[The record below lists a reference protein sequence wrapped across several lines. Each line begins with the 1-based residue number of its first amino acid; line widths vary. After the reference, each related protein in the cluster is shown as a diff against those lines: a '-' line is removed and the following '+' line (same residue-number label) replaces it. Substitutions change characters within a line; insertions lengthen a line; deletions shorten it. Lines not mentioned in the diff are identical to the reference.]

1 MPDPDALRVDANAT
15 SPLPGNSSQAKGLD
29 SSPAA
34 DGYSSAAAA
43 RRANGLPYT
52 PAHGAG
58 SYSSPRYIPQVPS
71 FQSGN
76 SPRAGTPN
84 NKAPFD
90 KGLNPYY
97 QSRQPVSNADS
108 ETLGELEAIAEQA
121 TKSSGAIFKDPEN
134 VIVKPPLLSALITL
148 EKTRSPYQLD
158 ADSASNVTLRDVLR
172 TALESNLDIKIAG
185 QDELAKKWAMVGAFS
200 GFLPNITNEANV
212 EGLGGQYVSPAG
224 LVIPIHNPFFTT
236 TSGFNWTLFKGGGIL
251 ANYRQYK
258 HSYKASAA
266 SAKGTINDVLDQVSN
281 DFYNLVLNEVMLQI
295 RVKQVQ
301 VTQALVLVDKDLFA
315 NGVNT
320 QMDVL
325 QAQYQLSQDRQL
337 LIQQQ
342 VARREAAVKLATS
355 INLNPEVDLSPR
367 DPLVS
372 KIVLVDSFLSPGDL
386 MKLAID
392 NRQELKRYDELRLA
406 AKEQLKVAKST
417 LFPVVAGM
425 GQVIGSASRAS
436 SQANLLNGGLGLSSA
451 GAGVGPASLSTLPV
465 TGTTEGTRSGT
476 MHSLFVMGVDVQW
489 NFGGLGIQ
497 QVSQINSARADAR
510 RASLEF
516 NRALAGVYKDVRD
529 AYLSSASAENL
540 IIETTDAVNY
550 GTEELRV
557 AEVRLKDGIGTS
569 LDVIN
574 AERDYINALISKA
587 NAIVQYD
594 MSQSKLLHA
603 IGRVSVDTLTSNV
616 PLRN

>member
-1 MPDPDALRVDANAT
+1 MLKRFRKLLTASVLTLGAVLSPSGTYAQTGGGSQLGAPNPGSATSGFGSSSATDNNGGLPSFSNLRGGAPAREIDDASKSGRVAPSMPDPDALRVDANAT

-301 VTQALVLVDKDLFA
+301 VTQALVLVDKDF
-315 NGVNT
+315 
-320 QMDVL
+320 
-325 QAQYQLSQDRQL
+325 L
-337 LIQQQ
+337 LT
-342 VARREAAVKLATS
+342 V
-355 INLNPEVDLSPR
+355 
-367 DPLVS
+367 
-372 KIVLVDSFLSPGDL
+372 
-386 MKLAID
+386 
-392 NRQELKRYDELRLA
+392 
-406 AKEQLKVAKST
+406 
-417 LFPVVAGM
+417 
-425 GQVIGSASRAS
+425 
-436 SQANLLNGGLGLSSA
+436 
-451 GAGVGPASLSTLPV
+451 
-465 TGTTEGTRSGT
+465 
-476 MHSLFVMGVDVQW
+476 
-489 NFGGLGIQ
+489 
-497 QVSQINSARADAR
+497 
-510 RASLEF
+510 
-516 NRALAGVYKDVRD
+516 
-529 AYLSSASAENL
+529 
-540 IIETTDAVNY
+540 
-550 GTEELRV
+550 
-557 AEVRLKDGIGTS
+557 
-569 LDVIN
+569 
-574 AERDYINALISKA
+574 
-587 NAIVQYD
+587 
-594 MSQSKLLHA
+594 
-603 IGRVSVDTLTSNV
+603 
-616 PLRN
+616 